1 MKNETQSALV
11 ARDAAIILLLIW
23 AFMQALL
30 MIWAPA
36 DTQTTY
42 LLLLFLMDIA
52 VLCGFMDRVN
62 TGTAL
67 AATITCG
74 WVAYKL
80 YSFYAVGETVY
91 LTDYF
96 VTVLPLLGSGAAAL
110 FSRSMRRVNAEN
122 KLLRRQV
129 DEQVLV
135 DDVTELYNLRA
146 MYRDAQM
153 MTGYCVRNHLP
164 ISLMIIQMRYESEL
178 HGMLSHSRYI
188 QLRKRLAELVM
199 DSVRVEDKVYCID
212 EHGTMAIL
220 LTSNEANS
228 AYVRSRIIAAV
239 TKEDA
244 FDGIQ
249 MHIAIVKAGAS
260 YRIYADGLLVAE
272 AESPADS
279 YDGTLLIGV
288 QRDADGNIFR
298 ISQTQVNHLSV
309 YAGVMAE
316 ADIAAYDFADAPLP
330 PELVA
335 ESAAYTMPGA
345 FVGNGSDR
353 ALDTGVKLYDVAT
366 KDWTLDTVIDV
377 RKGVNNGVYMSC
389 FSEEIGHYRGFM
401 LRQDNAD
408 TLTAYVGNSVGVTV
422 DLPQGTSLMHLV
434 VVKSGSQYTIWQ
446 DGELVQRVE
455 SDCDNYDATLLL
467 GAQRDADGNLF
478 RFSNAGIRTLNITDG
493 ALSDTDAA
501 TLSAPVKDNSRF

>member
-1 MKNETQSALV
+1 MKEAAMKNETQSALV

-110 FSRSMRRVNAEN
+110 FSRSMRHVNAEN

-178 HGMLSHSRYI
+178 RGMLSHSRYI

-228 AYVRSRIIAAV
+228 AYVRSRIIAV

-244 FDGIQ
+244 FDGILERGTH
-249 MHIAIVKAGAS
+249 MDLRFACKEYDEHFGKDMMAFKKA
-260 YRIYADGLLVAE
+260 V
-272 AESPADS
+272 ESE
-279 YDGTLLIGV
+279 L
-288 QRDADGNIFR
+288 
-298 ISQTQVNHLSV
+298 
-309 YAGVMAE
+309 
-316 ADIAAYDFADAPLP
+316 AYD
-330 PELVA
+330 V
-335 ESAAYTMPGA
+335 
-345 FVGNGSDR
+345 
-353 ALDTGVKLYDVAT
+353 
-366 KDWTLDTVIDV
+366 
-377 RKGVNNGVYMSC
+377 
-389 FSEEIGHYRGFM
+389 
-401 LRQDNAD
+401 
-408 TLTAYVGNSVGVTV
+408 
-422 DLPQGTSLMHLV
+422 
-434 VVKSGSQYTIWQ
+434 
-446 DGELVQRVE
+446 
-455 SDCDNYDATLLL
+455 
-467 GAQRDADGNLF
+467 
-478 RFSNAGIRTLNITDG
+478 
-493 ALSDTDAA
+493 
-501 TLSAPVKDNSRF
+501 

>member
-1 MKNETQSALV
+1 
-11 ARDAAIILLLIW
+11 
-23 AFMQALL
+23 

-36 DTQTTY
+36 DTQTMY

-110 FSRSMRRVNAEN
+110 FSRSMRHVNAEN

-178 HGMLSHSRYI
+178 RGMLSHSRYI

-244 FDGIQ
+244 FDGILERGTH
-249 MHIAIVKAGAS
+249 MDLRFACKEYDEHFGKDMMAFKKA
-260 YRIYADGLLVAE
+260 V
-272 AESPADS
+272 ESE
-279 YDGTLLIGV
+279 L
-288 QRDADGNIFR
+288 
-298 ISQTQVNHLSV
+298 
-309 YAGVMAE
+309 
-316 ADIAAYDFADAPLP
+316 AYD
-330 PELVA
+330 V
-335 ESAAYTMPGA
+335 
-345 FVGNGSDR
+345 
-353 ALDTGVKLYDVAT
+353 
-366 KDWTLDTVIDV
+366 
-377 RKGVNNGVYMSC
+377 
-389 FSEEIGHYRGFM
+389 
-401 LRQDNAD
+401 
-408 TLTAYVGNSVGVTV
+408 
-422 DLPQGTSLMHLV
+422 
-434 VVKSGSQYTIWQ
+434 
-446 DGELVQRVE
+446 
-455 SDCDNYDATLLL
+455 
-467 GAQRDADGNLF
+467 
-478 RFSNAGIRTLNITDG
+478 
-493 ALSDTDAA
+493 
-501 TLSAPVKDNSRF
+501 

>member
-110 FSRSMRRVNAEN
+110 FSRSMRHVNAEN

-178 HGMLSHSRYI
+178 RGMLSHSRYI
-188 QLRKRLAELVM
+188 QLLAELVM

-228 AYVRSRIIAAV
+228 AYVRSRIIEAV

-244 FDGIQ
+244 FDGILERGTH
-249 MHIAIVKAGAS
+249 MDLRFACKEYDEHFGKDMMAFKKA
-260 YRIYADGLLVAE
+260 V
-272 AESPADS
+272 ESE
-279 YDGTLLIGV
+279 L
-288 QRDADGNIFR
+288 
-298 ISQTQVNHLSV
+298 
-309 YAGVMAE
+309 
-316 ADIAAYDFADAPLP
+316 AYD
-330 PELVA
+330 V
-335 ESAAYTMPGA
+335 
-345 FVGNGSDR
+345 
-353 ALDTGVKLYDVAT
+353 
-366 KDWTLDTVIDV
+366 
-377 RKGVNNGVYMSC
+377 
-389 FSEEIGHYRGFM
+389 
-401 LRQDNAD
+401 
-408 TLTAYVGNSVGVTV
+408 
-422 DLPQGTSLMHLV
+422 
-434 VVKSGSQYTIWQ
+434 
-446 DGELVQRVE
+446 
-455 SDCDNYDATLLL
+455 
-467 GAQRDADGNLF
+467 
-478 RFSNAGIRTLNITDG
+478 
-493 ALSDTDAA
+493 
-501 TLSAPVKDNSRF
+501 

>member
-110 FSRSMRRVNAEN
+110 FSRSMRHVNAEN

-178 HGMLSHSRYI
+178 RGMLSHSRYI

-212 EHGTMAIL
+212 EHGTMA
-220 LTSNEANS
+220 EANS

-244 FDGIQ
+244 FDGILERGTH
-249 MHIAIVKAGAS
+249 MDLRFACKEYDEHFGKDMMAFKKA
-260 YRIYADGLLVAE
+260 V
-272 AESPADS
+272 ESE
-279 YDGTLLIGV
+279 L
-288 QRDADGNIFR
+288 
-298 ISQTQVNHLSV
+298 
-309 YAGVMAE
+309 
-316 ADIAAYDFADAPLP
+316 AYD
-330 PELVA
+330 V
-335 ESAAYTMPGA
+335 
-345 FVGNGSDR
+345 
-353 ALDTGVKLYDVAT
+353 
-366 KDWTLDTVIDV
+366 
-377 RKGVNNGVYMSC
+377 
-389 FSEEIGHYRGFM
+389 
-401 LRQDNAD
+401 
-408 TLTAYVGNSVGVTV
+408 
-422 DLPQGTSLMHLV
+422 
-434 VVKSGSQYTIWQ
+434 
-446 DGELVQRVE
+446 
-455 SDCDNYDATLLL
+455 
-467 GAQRDADGNLF
+467 
-478 RFSNAGIRTLNITDG
+478 
-493 ALSDTDAA
+493 
-501 TLSAPVKDNSRF
+501 

>member
-110 FSRSMRRVNAEN
+110 FSRSMRHVNAEN

-135 DDVTELYNLRA
+135 DDVTSCMYNLRA

-178 HGMLSHSRYI
+178 RGMLSHSRYI

-228 AYVRSRIIAAV
+228 AYVRSRIIEAV

-244 FDGIQ
+244 FDGILERGTH
-249 MHIAIVKAGAS
+249 MDLRFACKEYDEHFGKDMMAFKKA
-260 YRIYADGLLVAE
+260 V
-272 AESPADS
+272 ESE
-279 YDGTLLIGV
+279 L
-288 QRDADGNIFR
+288 
-298 ISQTQVNHLSV
+298 
-309 YAGVMAE
+309 
-316 ADIAAYDFADAPLP
+316 AYD
-330 PELVA
+330 V
-335 ESAAYTMPGA
+335 
-345 FVGNGSDR
+345 
-353 ALDTGVKLYDVAT
+353 
-366 KDWTLDTVIDV
+366 
-377 RKGVNNGVYMSC
+377 
-389 FSEEIGHYRGFM
+389 
-401 LRQDNAD
+401 
-408 TLTAYVGNSVGVTV
+408 
-422 DLPQGTSLMHLV
+422 
-434 VVKSGSQYTIWQ
+434 
-446 DGELVQRVE
+446 
-455 SDCDNYDATLLL
+455 
-467 GAQRDADGNLF
+467 
-478 RFSNAGIRTLNITDG
+478 
-493 ALSDTDAA
+493 
-501 TLSAPVKDNSRF
+501 

>member
-110 FSRSMRRVNAEN
+110 FSRSMRHVNAEN

-164 ISLMIIQMRYESEL
+164 IIQMRYESEL
-178 HGMLSHSRYI
+178 RGMLSHSRYI

-244 FDGIQ
+244 FDGILERGTHLDLRFACKEYDEHFGKD
-249 MHIAIVKAGAS
+249 MMAFKKA
-260 YRIYADGLLVAE
+260 V
-272 AESPADS
+272 ESE
-279 YDGTLLIGV
+279 L
-288 QRDADGNIFR
+288 
-298 ISQTQVNHLSV
+298 
-309 YAGVMAE
+309 
-316 ADIAAYDFADAPLP
+316 AYD
-330 PELVA
+330 V
-335 ESAAYTMPGA
+335 
-345 FVGNGSDR
+345 
-353 ALDTGVKLYDVAT
+353 
-366 KDWTLDTVIDV
+366 
-377 RKGVNNGVYMSC
+377 
-389 FSEEIGHYRGFM
+389 
-401 LRQDNAD
+401 
-408 TLTAYVGNSVGVTV
+408 
-422 DLPQGTSLMHLV
+422 
-434 VVKSGSQYTIWQ
+434 
-446 DGELVQRVE
+446 
-455 SDCDNYDATLLL
+455 
-467 GAQRDADGNLF
+467 
-478 RFSNAGIRTLNITDG
+478 
-493 ALSDTDAA
+493 
-501 TLSAPVKDNSRF
+501 

>member
-23 AFMQALL
+23 AFTQALL

-110 FSRSMRRVNAEN
+110 FSRSMRHVNAEN

-178 HGMLSHSRYI
+178 RGMLSHSRYI

-228 AYVRSRIIAAV
+228 AYVRSRII
-239 TKEDA
+239 EDA
-244 FDGIQ
+244 FDGILERGTH
-249 MHIAIVKAGAS
+249 MDLRFACKEYDEHFGKDMMAFKKA
-260 YRIYADGLLVAE
+260 V
-272 AESPADS
+272 ESE
-279 YDGTLLIGV
+279 L
-288 QRDADGNIFR
+288 
-298 ISQTQVNHLSV
+298 
-309 YAGVMAE
+309 
-316 ADIAAYDFADAPLP
+316 AYD
-330 PELVA
+330 V
-335 ESAAYTMPGA
+335 
-345 FVGNGSDR
+345 
-353 ALDTGVKLYDVAT
+353 
-366 KDWTLDTVIDV
+366 
-377 RKGVNNGVYMSC
+377 
-389 FSEEIGHYRGFM
+389 
-401 LRQDNAD
+401 
-408 TLTAYVGNSVGVTV
+408 
-422 DLPQGTSLMHLV
+422 
-434 VVKSGSQYTIWQ
+434 
-446 DGELVQRVE
+446 
-455 SDCDNYDATLLL
+455 
-467 GAQRDADGNLF
+467 
-478 RFSNAGIRTLNITDG
+478 
-493 ALSDTDAA
+493 
-501 TLSAPVKDNSRF
+501 

>member
-110 FSRSMRRVNAEN
+110 FSRSMRHVNAEN

-178 HGMLSHSRYI
+178 RGMLSHSRYI

-228 AYVRSRIIAAV
+228 AYVRSRII
-239 TKEDA
+239 EDA
-244 FDGIQ
+244 FDGILERGTH
-249 MHIAIVKAGAS
+249 MDLRFACKEYDEHFGKDMMAFKKA
-260 YRIYADGLLVAE
+260 V
-272 AESPADS
+272 ESE
-279 YDGTLLIGV
+279 L
-288 QRDADGNIFR
+288 
-298 ISQTQVNHLSV
+298 
-309 YAGVMAE
+309 
-316 ADIAAYDFADAPLP
+316 AYD
-330 PELVA
+330 V
-335 ESAAYTMPGA
+335 
-345 FVGNGSDR
+345 
-353 ALDTGVKLYDVAT
+353 
-366 KDWTLDTVIDV
+366 
-377 RKGVNNGVYMSC
+377 
-389 FSEEIGHYRGFM
+389 
-401 LRQDNAD
+401 
-408 TLTAYVGNSVGVTV
+408 
-422 DLPQGTSLMHLV
+422 
-434 VVKSGSQYTIWQ
+434 
-446 DGELVQRVE
+446 
-455 SDCDNYDATLLL
+455 
-467 GAQRDADGNLF
+467 
-478 RFSNAGIRTLNITDG
+478 
-493 ALSDTDAA
+493 
-501 TLSAPVKDNSRF
+501 

>member
-110 FSRSMRRVNAEN
+110 FSRSMRHVNAEN

-178 HGMLSHSRYI
+178 RGMLSHSRYI

-228 AYVRSRIIAAV
+228 AYVRSRIIEAV
-239 TKEDA
+239 KEDA
-244 FDGIQ
+244 FDGILERGTH
-249 MHIAIVKAGAS
+249 MDLRFACKEYDEHFGKDMMAFKKA
-260 YRIYADGLLVAE
+260 V
-272 AESPADS
+272 ESE
-279 YDGTLLIGV
+279 L
-288 QRDADGNIFR
+288 
-298 ISQTQVNHLSV
+298 
-309 YAGVMAE
+309 
-316 ADIAAYDFADAPLP
+316 AYD
-330 PELVA
+330 V
-335 ESAAYTMPGA
+335 
-345 FVGNGSDR
+345 
-353 ALDTGVKLYDVAT
+353 
-366 KDWTLDTVIDV
+366 
-377 RKGVNNGVYMSC
+377 
-389 FSEEIGHYRGFM
+389 
-401 LRQDNAD
+401 
-408 TLTAYVGNSVGVTV
+408 
-422 DLPQGTSLMHLV
+422 
-434 VVKSGSQYTIWQ
+434 
-446 DGELVQRVE
+446 
-455 SDCDNYDATLLL
+455 
-467 GAQRDADGNLF
+467 
-478 RFSNAGIRTLNITDG
+478 
-493 ALSDTDAA
+493 
-501 TLSAPVKDNSRF
+501 

>member
-36 DTQTTY
+36 DTQTMY

-110 FSRSMRRVNAEN
+110 FSRSMRHVNAEN

-178 HGMLSHSRYI
+178 RGMLSHSRYI

-199 DSVRVEDKVYCID
+199 DSVEDKVYCID

-244 FDGIQ
+244 FDGILERGTH
-249 MHIAIVKAGAS
+249 MDLRFACKEYDEHFGKDMMAFKKA
-260 YRIYADGLLVAE
+260 V
-272 AESPADS
+272 ESE
-279 YDGTLLIGV
+279 L
-288 QRDADGNIFR
+288 
-298 ISQTQVNHLSV
+298 
-309 YAGVMAE
+309 
-316 ADIAAYDFADAPLP
+316 AYD
-330 PELVA
+330 V
-335 ESAAYTMPGA
+335 
-345 FVGNGSDR
+345 
-353 ALDTGVKLYDVAT
+353 
-366 KDWTLDTVIDV
+366 
-377 RKGVNNGVYMSC
+377 
-389 FSEEIGHYRGFM
+389 
-401 LRQDNAD
+401 
-408 TLTAYVGNSVGVTV
+408 
-422 DLPQGTSLMHLV
+422 
-434 VVKSGSQYTIWQ
+434 
-446 DGELVQRVE
+446 
-455 SDCDNYDATLLL
+455 
-467 GAQRDADGNLF
+467 
-478 RFSNAGIRTLNITDG
+478 
-493 ALSDTDAA
+493 
-501 TLSAPVKDNSRF
+501 

>member
-110 FSRSMRRVNAEN
+110 FSRSMRHVNAEN
-122 KLLRRQV
+122 KQ
-129 DEQVLV
+129 QVLV

-244 FDGIQ
+244 FDGILERGTH
-249 MHIAIVKAGAS
+249 MDLRFACKEYDEHFGKDMMAFKKA
-260 YRIYADGLLVAE
+260 V
-272 AESPADS
+272 ESE
-279 YDGTLLIGV
+279 L
-288 QRDADGNIFR
+288 
-298 ISQTQVNHLSV
+298 
-309 YAGVMAE
+309 
-316 ADIAAYDFADAPLP
+316 AYD
-330 PELVA
+330 V
-335 ESAAYTMPGA
+335 
-345 FVGNGSDR
+345 
-353 ALDTGVKLYDVAT
+353 
-366 KDWTLDTVIDV
+366 
-377 RKGVNNGVYMSC
+377 
-389 FSEEIGHYRGFM
+389 
-401 LRQDNAD
+401 
-408 TLTAYVGNSVGVTV
+408 
-422 DLPQGTSLMHLV
+422 
-434 VVKSGSQYTIWQ
+434 
-446 DGELVQRVE
+446 
-455 SDCDNYDATLLL
+455 
-467 GAQRDADGNLF
+467 
-478 RFSNAGIRTLNITDG
+478 
-493 ALSDTDAA
+493 
-501 TLSAPVKDNSRF
+501 

>member
-11 ARDAAIILLLIW
+11 ARDTAIILLLIW

-74 WVAYKL
+74 WVA
-80 YSFYAVGETVY
+80 

-110 FSRSMRRVNAEN
+110 FSRSMRHVNAEN

-178 HGMLSHSRYI
+178 RGMLSHSRYI

-244 FDGIQ
+244 FDGILERGTH
-249 MHIAIVKAGAS
+249 MDLRFACKEYDEHFGKDMMAFKKA
-260 YRIYADGLLVAE
+260 V
-272 AESPADS
+272 ESE
-279 YDGTLLIGV
+279 L
-288 QRDADGNIFR
+288 
-298 ISQTQVNHLSV
+298 
-309 YAGVMAE
+309 
-316 ADIAAYDFADAPLP
+316 AYD
-330 PELVA
+330 V
-335 ESAAYTMPGA
+335 
-345 FVGNGSDR
+345 
-353 ALDTGVKLYDVAT
+353 
-366 KDWTLDTVIDV
+366 
-377 RKGVNNGVYMSC
+377 
-389 FSEEIGHYRGFM
+389 
-401 LRQDNAD
+401 
-408 TLTAYVGNSVGVTV
+408 
-422 DLPQGTSLMHLV
+422 
-434 VVKSGSQYTIWQ
+434 
-446 DGELVQRVE
+446 
-455 SDCDNYDATLLL
+455 
-467 GAQRDADGNLF
+467 
-478 RFSNAGIRTLNITDG
+478 
-493 ALSDTDAA
+493 
-501 TLSAPVKDNSRF
+501 

>member
-1 MKNETQSALV
+1 MKNETQSTLV

-110 FSRSMRRVNAEN
+110 FSRSMRHVNAEN

-244 FDGIQ
+244 FDGILERGTH
-249 MHIAIVKAGAS
+249 MDLRFACKEYDEHFGKDMMAFKKA
-260 YRIYADGLLVAE
+260 V
-272 AESPADS
+272 ESE
-279 YDGTLLIGV
+279 L
-288 QRDADGNIFR
+288 
-298 ISQTQVNHLSV
+298 
-309 YAGVMAE
+309 
-316 ADIAAYDFADAPLP
+316 AYD
-330 PELVA
+330 V
-335 ESAAYTMPGA
+335 
-345 FVGNGSDR
+345 
-353 ALDTGVKLYDVAT
+353 
-366 KDWTLDTVIDV
+366 
-377 RKGVNNGVYMSC
+377 
-389 FSEEIGHYRGFM
+389 
-401 LRQDNAD
+401 
-408 TLTAYVGNSVGVTV
+408 
-422 DLPQGTSLMHLV
+422 
-434 VVKSGSQYTIWQ
+434 
-446 DGELVQRVE
+446 
-455 SDCDNYDATLLL
+455 
-467 GAQRDADGNLF
+467 
-478 RFSNAGIRTLNITDG
+478 
-493 ALSDTDAA
+493 
-501 TLSAPVKDNSRF
+501 

>member
-74 WVAYKL
+74 WEYKL

-110 FSRSMRRVNAEN
+110 FSRSMRHVNAEN

-244 FDGIQ
+244 FDGILERGTH
-249 MHIAIVKAGAS
+249 MDLRFACKEYDEHFGKDMMAFKKA
-260 YRIYADGLLVAE
+260 V
-272 AESPADS
+272 ESE
-279 YDGTLLIGV
+279 L
-288 QRDADGNIFR
+288 
-298 ISQTQVNHLSV
+298 
-309 YAGVMAE
+309 
-316 ADIAAYDFADAPLP
+316 AYD
-330 PELVA
+330 V
-335 ESAAYTMPGA
+335 
-345 FVGNGSDR
+345 
-353 ALDTGVKLYDVAT
+353 
-366 KDWTLDTVIDV
+366 
-377 RKGVNNGVYMSC
+377 
-389 FSEEIGHYRGFM
+389 
-401 LRQDNAD
+401 
-408 TLTAYVGNSVGVTV
+408 
-422 DLPQGTSLMHLV
+422 
-434 VVKSGSQYTIWQ
+434 
-446 DGELVQRVE
+446 
-455 SDCDNYDATLLL
+455 
-467 GAQRDADGNLF
+467 
-478 RFSNAGIRTLNITDG
+478 
-493 ALSDTDAA
+493 
-501 TLSAPVKDNSRF
+501 

>member
-52 VLCGFMDRVN
+52 VLCGFMV
-62 TGTAL
+62 
-67 AATITCG
+67 
-74 WVAYKL
+74 
-80 YSFYAVGETVY
+80 S
-91 LTDYF
+91 
-96 VTVLPLLGSGAAAL
+96 VLPLLGSGAAAL
-110 FSRSMRRVNAEN
+110 FSRSMRHVNAEN

-244 FDGIQ
+244 FDGILERGTH
-249 MHIAIVKAGAS
+249 MDLRFACKEYDEHFGKDMMAFKKA
-260 YRIYADGLLVAE
+260 V
-272 AESPADS
+272 ESE
-279 YDGTLLIGV
+279 L
-288 QRDADGNIFR
+288 
-298 ISQTQVNHLSV
+298 
-309 YAGVMAE
+309 
-316 ADIAAYDFADAPLP
+316 AYD
-330 PELVA
+330 V
-335 ESAAYTMPGA
+335 
-345 FVGNGSDR
+345 
-353 ALDTGVKLYDVAT
+353 
-366 KDWTLDTVIDV
+366 
-377 RKGVNNGVYMSC
+377 
-389 FSEEIGHYRGFM
+389 
-401 LRQDNAD
+401 
-408 TLTAYVGNSVGVTV
+408 
-422 DLPQGTSLMHLV
+422 
-434 VVKSGSQYTIWQ
+434 
-446 DGELVQRVE
+446 
-455 SDCDNYDATLLL
+455 
-467 GAQRDADGNLF
+467 
-478 RFSNAGIRTLNITDG
+478 
-493 ALSDTDAA
+493 
-501 TLSAPVKDNSRF
+501 

>member
-80 YSFYAVGETVY
+80 YSFYAV
-91 LTDYF
+91 DYF

-110 FSRSMRRVNAEN
+110 FSRSMRHVNAEN

-178 HGMLSHSRYI
+178 RGMLSHSRYI

-244 FDGIQ
+244 FDGILERGTH
-249 MHIAIVKAGAS
+249 MDLRFACKEYDEHFGKDMMAFKKA
-260 YRIYADGLLVAE
+260 V
-272 AESPADS
+272 ESE
-279 YDGTLLIGV
+279 L
-288 QRDADGNIFR
+288 
-298 ISQTQVNHLSV
+298 
-309 YAGVMAE
+309 
-316 ADIAAYDFADAPLP
+316 AYD
-330 PELVA
+330 V
-335 ESAAYTMPGA
+335 
-345 FVGNGSDR
+345 
-353 ALDTGVKLYDVAT
+353 
-366 KDWTLDTVIDV
+366 
-377 RKGVNNGVYMSC
+377 
-389 FSEEIGHYRGFM
+389 
-401 LRQDNAD
+401 
-408 TLTAYVGNSVGVTV
+408 
-422 DLPQGTSLMHLV
+422 
-434 VVKSGSQYTIWQ
+434 
-446 DGELVQRVE
+446 
-455 SDCDNYDATLLL
+455 
-467 GAQRDADGNLF
+467 
-478 RFSNAGIRTLNITDG
+478 
-493 ALSDTDAA
+493 
-501 TLSAPVKDNSRF
+501 

>member
-1 MKNETQSALV
+1 M
-11 ARDAAIILLLIW
+11 
-23 AFMQALL
+23 
-30 MIWAPA
+30 
-36 DTQTTY
+36 
-42 LLLLFLMDIA
+42 LLLFLMDIA

-91 LTDYF
+91 LSDYF

-110 FSRSMRRVNAEN
+110 FSRSMRHVNAEN

-178 HGMLSHSRYI
+178 RGMLSHSRYI

-228 AYVRSRIIAAV
+228 AYVRSRIIEAV

-244 FDGIQ
+244 FDGILERGT
-249 MHIAIVKAGAS
+249 HIDLRFACKEYDEHFGKDMMAFKKA
-260 YRIYADGLLVAE
+260 V
-272 AESPADS
+272 ESE
-279 YDGTLLIGV
+279 L
-288 QRDADGNIFR
+288 
-298 ISQTQVNHLSV
+298 
-309 YAGVMAE
+309 
-316 ADIAAYDFADAPLP
+316 AYD
-330 PELVA
+330 V
-335 ESAAYTMPGA
+335 
-345 FVGNGSDR
+345 
-353 ALDTGVKLYDVAT
+353 
-366 KDWTLDTVIDV
+366 
-377 RKGVNNGVYMSC
+377 
-389 FSEEIGHYRGFM
+389 
-401 LRQDNAD
+401 
-408 TLTAYVGNSVGVTV
+408 
-422 DLPQGTSLMHLV
+422 
-434 VVKSGSQYTIWQ
+434 
-446 DGELVQRVE
+446 
-455 SDCDNYDATLLL
+455 
-467 GAQRDADGNLF
+467 
-478 RFSNAGIRTLNITDG
+478 
-493 ALSDTDAA
+493 
-501 TLSAPVKDNSRF
+501 

>member
-110 FSRSMRRVNAEN
+110 FSRSMRHVNAEN

-153 MTGYCVRNHLP
+153 MTGYCARNHLP

-228 AYVRSRIIAAV
+228 AYVRSRIIA
-239 TKEDA
+239 EDA
-244 FDGIQ
+244 FDGILERGTH
-249 MHIAIVKAGAS
+249 MDLRFACKEYDEHFGKDMMAFKKA
-260 YRIYADGLLVAE
+260 V
-272 AESPADS
+272 ESE
-279 YDGTLLIGV
+279 L
-288 QRDADGNIFR
+288 
-298 ISQTQVNHLSV
+298 
-309 YAGVMAE
+309 
-316 ADIAAYDFADAPLP
+316 AYD
-330 PELVA
+330 V
-335 ESAAYTMPGA
+335 
-345 FVGNGSDR
+345 
-353 ALDTGVKLYDVAT
+353 
-366 KDWTLDTVIDV
+366 
-377 RKGVNNGVYMSC
+377 
-389 FSEEIGHYRGFM
+389 
-401 LRQDNAD
+401 
-408 TLTAYVGNSVGVTV
+408 
-422 DLPQGTSLMHLV
+422 
-434 VVKSGSQYTIWQ
+434 
-446 DGELVQRVE
+446 
-455 SDCDNYDATLLL
+455 
-467 GAQRDADGNLF
+467 
-478 RFSNAGIRTLNITDG
+478 
-493 ALSDTDAA
+493 
-501 TLSAPVKDNSRF
+501 

>member
-110 FSRSMRRVNAEN
+110 FSRSMRHVNAEN

-178 HGMLSHSRYI
+178 RGMLSHI

-244 FDGIQ
+244 FDGILERGTH
-249 MHIAIVKAGAS
+249 MDLRFACKEYDEHFGKDMMAFKKA
-260 YRIYADGLLVAE
+260 V
-272 AESPADS
+272 ESE
-279 YDGTLLIGV
+279 L
-288 QRDADGNIFR
+288 
-298 ISQTQVNHLSV
+298 
-309 YAGVMAE
+309 
-316 ADIAAYDFADAPLP
+316 AYD
-330 PELVA
+330 V
-335 ESAAYTMPGA
+335 
-345 FVGNGSDR
+345 
-353 ALDTGVKLYDVAT
+353 
-366 KDWTLDTVIDV
+366 
-377 RKGVNNGVYMSC
+377 
-389 FSEEIGHYRGFM
+389 
-401 LRQDNAD
+401 
-408 TLTAYVGNSVGVTV
+408 
-422 DLPQGTSLMHLV
+422 
-434 VVKSGSQYTIWQ
+434 
-446 DGELVQRVE
+446 
-455 SDCDNYDATLLL
+455 
-467 GAQRDADGNLF
+467 
-478 RFSNAGIRTLNITDG
+478 
-493 ALSDTDAA
+493 
-501 TLSAPVKDNSRF
+501 